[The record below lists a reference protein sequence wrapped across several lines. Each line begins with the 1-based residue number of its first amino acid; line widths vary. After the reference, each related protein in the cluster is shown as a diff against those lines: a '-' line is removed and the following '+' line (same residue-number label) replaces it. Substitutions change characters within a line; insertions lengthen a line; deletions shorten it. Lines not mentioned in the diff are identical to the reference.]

1 MEQSWKFCGTCFCL
15 LTLVFV
21 SQPAHGQDF
30 RQRFLVQEFDE
41 FYQLTDS
48 DIKDL
53 PNEAATHLARVEQL
67 VANQNWDEA
76 VETLR
81 RVGENYGNRLI
92 ESGDPP
98 DRSDGRLFTNVRDYC
113 QRQFVQLPEEI
124 RRLYR
129 ERVDAVADQ
138 WYQQGVETR
147 DAELLQRIVTDM
159 FCSSRGDDALMT
171 LGDIELEKG
180 HVNSARWCWE
190 RISPLTRFW
199 DGRSPW
205 YAVAG
210 LDLDQ
215 RWENDRQQLE
225 KANPKRAW
233 LVYPDSDLPLADVRA
248 RLVLASI
255 LQGDSQRAQLELDL
269 FRRLHPDS
277 SGYLAGTDGNYYDT
291 LHKLLLAS
299 RDWPAEAAD
308 DDWTTFAGAVERTK
322 NLSSSFELLGPP
334 TWKLRYADLRLK
346 RTAAESIER
355 RRGPEAQLMFH
366 PIVVDDLVL
375 IKNRDRIFARNA
387 TTGEPAFANEFDGEF
402 YPRPPVTERT
412 VRDEAR
418 GWLSEPR
425 FTMTVHDGLLYARV
439 GSQATTRPRE
449 LTDPRIKN
457 KLVCLDLRSEGR
469 LQWQYPANSGDPE
482 FDGWAFEGPPV
493 ADADG
498 VYVCLRRVDSQPEIY
513 VACLE
518 PGPGSARVRWRQ
530 RVCSANFP
538 TGGRVNEFSHTM
550 LTLSEGTLF
559 LNTNLGAIAALRS
572 RDGLVHWVYRYPR
585 TKSVDL
591 AAAPAHFY
599 RDMNPCLYYRG
610 LVIAAPRDSRQIL
623 ALDAGSG
630 QLVWRSEPI
639 GDPRHLLG
647 IGNGNL
653 IATGSSVWW
662 LNATTGKAEY
672 VWPHP
677 DNGGSERGFG
687 RGLLAGNNIY
697 WPTREKI
704 LVLDQRID
712 RRGDRKSFSK
722 NAEFNLSA
730 PNVNASGGNLIVGG
744 TTLLIAGTDML
755 YGFRLDHNPHSAIPN
770 PQSKSPNPQSKRE

>member
-81 RVGENYGNRLI
+81 GVGENYGNRLI

-233 LVYPDSDLPLADVRA
+233 LVYP
-248 RLVLASI
+248 
-255 LQGDSQRAQLELDL
+255 
-269 FRRLHPDS
+269 
-277 SGYLAGTDGNYYDT
+277 
-291 LHKLLLAS
+291 
-299 RDWPAEAAD
+299 
-308 DDWTTFAGAVERTK
+308 
-322 NLSSSFELLGPP
+322 
-334 TWKLRYADLRLK
+334 
-346 RTAAESIER
+346 
-355 RRGPEAQLMFH
+355 
-366 PIVVDDLVL
+366 
-375 IKNRDRIFARNA
+375 
-387 TTGEPAFANEFDGEF
+387 
-402 YPRPPVTERT
+402 
-412 VRDEAR
+412 
-418 GWLSEPR
+418 
-425 FTMTVHDGLLYARV
+425 
-439 GSQATTRPRE
+439 
-449 LTDPRIKN
+449 
-457 KLVCLDLRSEGR
+457 
-469 LQWQYPANSGDPE
+469 
-482 FDGWAFEGPPV
+482 
-493 ADADG
+493 
-498 VYVCLRRVDSQPEIY
+498 
-513 VACLE
+513 
-518 PGPGSARVRWRQ
+518 
-530 RVCSANFP
+530 
-538 TGGRVNEFSHTM
+538 
-550 LTLSEGTLF
+550 
-559 LNTNLGAIAALRS
+559 
-572 RDGLVHWVYRYPR
+572 
-585 TKSVDL
+585 
-591 AAAPAHFY
+591 
-599 RDMNPCLYYRG
+599 
-610 LVIAAPRDSRQIL
+610 
-623 ALDAGSG
+623 
-630 QLVWRSEPI
+630 
-639 GDPRHLLG
+639 
-647 IGNGNL
+647 
-653 IATGSSVWW
+653 
-662 LNATTGKAEY
+662 
-672 VWPHP
+672 
-677 DNGGSERGFG
+677 
-687 RGLLAGNNIY
+687 
-697 WPTREKI
+697 
-704 LVLDQRID
+704 
-712 RRGDRKSFSK
+712 
-722 NAEFNLSA
+722 
-730 PNVNASGGNLIVGG
+730 
-744 TTLLIAGTDML
+744 
-755 YGFRLDHNPHSAIPN
+755 
-770 PQSKSPNPQSKRE
+770 